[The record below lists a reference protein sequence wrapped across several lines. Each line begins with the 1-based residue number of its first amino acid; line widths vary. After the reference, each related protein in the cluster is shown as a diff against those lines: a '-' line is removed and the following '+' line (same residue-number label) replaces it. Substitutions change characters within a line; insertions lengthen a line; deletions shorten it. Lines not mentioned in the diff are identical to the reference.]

1 MATTIRSTALD
12 FNNIK
17 SNLKT
22 YLANSNE
29 FKDYNFEASGL
40 SNILDVLAYNT
51 HINGLIANFA
61 LNESY
66 LPTAQLRS
74 SMVSLAEGVGY
85 VPDTNTASQAKV
97 RITFNNSN
105 MSNTVILPAYTKFDT
120 TVDDVSYT
128 FQTIEAHTAVN
139 NGSGFYEFKTAA
151 GSNQIPIFEG
161 TLRSKTFLVG
171 EYEDNPVY
179 VIPDRTID
187 ADTVTVNIFES
198 ATSTTATPYQNILI
212 ATSIS
217 ANSTV
222 YILKESPNE
231 YYDLSFGDGTTFGI
245 APAAGNRIEI
255 QYLSTNGAAAN
266 GASVFTAS
274 SAFSESGQSA
284 TLSVT
289 KWTNSIGGDTKE
301 TIESIRKNA
310 PFQYATQ
317 NRMVTAEDY
326 ASLILRNYSTLIND
340 IVSWGGEDALNPE
353 FGAVY
358 VSIDFEDDVTSDTI
372 ASTKLAIQD
381 LSEQLSIASFNLR
394 FVDPVQTFVET
405 DTFFQFNPKLTD
417 LTLSSSKNN
426 VSTTIENYFTDNTGK
441 FKQSFRRSNLLSL
454 IDDVSGAVLS
464 SRANVRMQQRFIP
477 SSPSLISVIKSLLDD
492 PVNVSDTVLNH
503 TVNLVTQNRF
513 EDAANYLDSLVSSY
527 SYTFIVNTLS
537 KVKNNTSQ
545 QMLFP
550 VAIAVPDDDTFTI
563 TSSTFVYEGNNAIIK
578 NKLSSSDLQ
587 IVAAAGGTVLLDNIG
602 NYNAASGTVTVN
614 YFNPTSITGGVA
626 FIKLA
631 AIPANQSVI
640 TSTRNDVILHDPD
653 RSSVNAVITEATN

>member
-22 YLANSNE
+22 YLANTNE

-128 FQTIEAHTAVN
+128 FQTIEAYTAVN

-198 ATSTTATPYQNILI
+198 ATSTTATPYQNILN

-245 APAAGNRIEI
+245 APAAGNRIEV
-255 QYLSTNGAAAN
+255 QYLSTSGEPAN
-266 GASVFTAS
+266 GASSFTAS
-274 SAFSESGQSA
+274 SSFTENGQSA

-340 IVSWGGEDALNPE
+340 IVSWGGEDALKPE

-394 FVDPVQTFVET
+394 FADPIQTFVET
-405 DTFFQFNPKLTD
+405 DVYFQFNPKLTD
-417 LTLSSSKNN
+417 LTLSNTKNN
-426 VSTTIENYFTDNTGK
+426 VTTAIADYYTNNTGK
-441 FKQSFRRSNLLSL
+441 FKQSFRRSNLLSE

-464 SRANVRMQQRFIP
+464 SRADVRMQQRFVP

-503 TVNLVTQNRF
+503 TVDLVTQSRF

-527 SYTFIVNTLS
+527 SYTFIVDTLS
-537 KVKNNTSQ
+537 KAKSNTSQ

-587 IVAAAGGTVLLDNIG
+587 IVAAAGGTVLLDNVG
-602 NYNAASGTVTVN
+602 SYDASGGTVTVN
-614 YFNPTSITGGVA
+614 YFNPTSITGGAA

-631 AIPANQSVI
+631 AVPANPSVI

-653 RSSVNAVITEATN
+653 RSTVNAVITEATN

>member
-198 ATSTTATPYQNILI
+198 ATSTTATPYQNILN

>member
-85 VPDTNTASQAKV
+85 VPDTNTASQAKI

-120 TVDDVSYT
+120 TVDDVSYV

-139 NGSGFYEFKTAA
+139 NGSGFYEFKTSA

-198 ATSTTATPYQNILI
+198 ATSTTATPYQNILN

-245 APAAGNRIEI
+245 APAAGNKIEI
-255 QYLSTNGAAAN
+255 QYLSTNGEVAN
-266 GASVFTAS
+266 GASIFTSS

-317 NRMVTAEDY
+317 NRMITAEDY

-340 IVSWGGEDALNPE
+340 IVSWGGEDALSPE

-358 VSIDFEDDVTSDTI
+358 VSIDFEDDVTADTI

-381 LSEQLSIASFNLR
+381 LAEQLSIASFNLR

-417 LTLSSSKNN
+417 LTLSNTKNN
-426 VSTTIENYFTDNTGK
+426 VTTTIANYFTDNTGK

-454 IDDVSGAVLS
+454 VDDVSGAVLS
-464 SRANVRMQQRFIP
+464 SRADVRMQQRFVP
-477 SSPSLISVIKSLLDD
+477 SSPSLITVIKSLLDD
-492 PVNVSDTVLNH
+492 PVNVSDEVLNN
-503 TVNLVTQNRF
+503 TVNLVSQFRF
-513 EDAANYLDSLVSSY
+513 EDAANYLAAFVSSY
-527 SYTFIVNTLS
+527 SYTFIVDTLS
-537 KVKNNTSQ
+537 TTKSSLSQ
-545 QMLFP
+545 QLLFP
-550 VAIAVPDDDTFTI
+550 VPIAIPDDDTFTI
-563 TSSTFVYEGNNAIIK
+563 ISSTFVYEGSNAVIK
-578 NKLSSSDLQ
+578 NKLTSNDLQ
-587 IVAAAGGTVLLDNIG
+587 IVAAAGGTVLLDNVG
-602 NYNAASGTVTVN
+602 NYSAASGTVTVN

-626 FIKLA
+626 YIKLA
-631 AIPANQSVI
+631 ATPANQSVL

-653 RSSVNAVITEATN
+653 RSTVNAVITEATN